1 MHKKIKLLTDSACD
15 IPEVDRQ
22 ALDIDIMLIPV
33 TVDGVGYYE
42 RKDFT
47 PRQFYDII
55 TKAKAIPTTAHI
67 THLQFEEK
75 YKECWENGVTDLIH
89 VTINSKGSNMFEAAG
104 MARKMFYD
112 EHPQAAQEMRI
123 TIIDSGTYSLGYGYP
138 IIQAAKMVQ
147 EGAHADTVIAYLN
160 DWFDRVEVYAS
171 TFTLDQLKKS
181 GRIKGGA
188 AFVGE
193 MLGIRPVVSFIRG
206 ESNIVDKVR
215 GNKSVVPRMV
225 KFLTDRENPKDDYL
239 IAIGRMDGEN
249 ENLIA
254 QCKKATKR
262 EPAAIIEIGAAITIN
277 IGPNTIAVVFL
288 GDKKK

>member
-1 MHKKIKLLTDSACD
+1 MQKIKLLTDSACD
-15 IPEVDRQ
+15 IPEKDRQ
-22 ALDIDIMLIPV
+22 ELDIDIMLIPV
-33 TVDGVGYYE
+33 TVDGQGYYE

-55 TKAKAIPTTAHI
+55 SKAKTIPTTAHI

-75 YKECWENGVTDLIH
+75 YTACWEEGVTDLIH
-89 VTINSKGSNMFEAAG
+89 VTINSQGSNMFEAAG
-104 MARKMFYD
+104 LAKNSFYD
-112 EHPQAAQEMRI
+112 EHPEAKEQMRI

-138 IIQAAKMVQ
+138 IMQAARMVK

-160 DWFDRVEVYAS
+160 DWFSRVEVYAS

-193 MLGIRPVVSFIRG
+193 MLGIRPVVSFING

-215 GNKSVVPRMV
+215 GNKSVVPRLV

-239 IAIGRMDGEN
+239 VAIGRMDSEN

-262 EPAAIIEIGAAITIN
+262 DPAAIIEIGAAITIN
-277 IGPNTIAVVFL
+277 IGPNTVAVVYL
-288 GDKKK
+288 GDKKRG